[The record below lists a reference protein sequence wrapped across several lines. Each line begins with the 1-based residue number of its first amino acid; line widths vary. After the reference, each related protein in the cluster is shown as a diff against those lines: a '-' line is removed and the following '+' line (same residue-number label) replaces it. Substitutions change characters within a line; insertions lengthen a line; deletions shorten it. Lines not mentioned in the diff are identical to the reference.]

1 MTQYKDFRLASEKTH
16 FSLFKKKKKKK
27 VGETGSKYTGSEFPN
42 KNHFAILQL
51 K

>member
-1 MTQYKDFRLASEKTH
+1 MTQYKDFWLASEKTH
-16 FSLFKKKKKKK
+16 FSLFK
-27 VGETGSKYTGSEFPN
+27 VGETGSKYTASEFPN